1 MSTAVGH
8 HLITHFSFQNH
19 SAVYMAEFMCDVHS
33 QGSAGKLFVYFSGC
47 QRPENRLEK
56 LQDICK
62 WRPIKPADS
71 PNRMED
77 LFNQVLDQLKP

>member
-1 MSTAVGH
+1 MASRKTETTISEEQKKALMFVV
-8 HLITHFSFQNH
+8 HF
-19 SAVYMAEFMCDVHS
+19 
-33 QGSAGKLFVYFSGC
+33 QGSASKSFVYFSGC

-62 WRPIKPADS
+62 WRHTQPADS

-77 LFNQVLDQLKP
+77 SFNQVPEELKP